1 MGGPHGVGPGHVNW
15 GPGIGTP
22 PPGGVPPQPPPTA
35 PPGPGAP
42 PPAGPAAK
50 KSETLMHEIDAILA
64 ANGLS
69 RDSDPSAPQGFKISM
84 HFKHPPE
91 DPNGVLIQTREVA
104 ADSSPK
110 DEEGVKTYSTRY
122 CIPME
127 VEIEFTD
134 GRPSVTLP
142 YTFESGQEVPTE
154 TFKSDPV
161 FGEITK
167 KLCATTLAEEKNR
180 TMYVVYLEALAFR
193 HLIKAGTNRDAP
205 HYEEAK
211 QKIETYMQK
220 GENQGNFMIDLLPKI
235 NSENFQSREREKHRG
250 LKNRNIRAVGIQI
263 GSQDTELL
271 ILDFDKKVHL
281 VTEEASGKF
290 TKHKKG
296 TAPPGS
302 SKLTSTEKNRRVP
315 LILDSNDKTAV
326 AEQMLAQRVPPTDPK
341 KHAAYEAELK
351 KAGLSP
357 KTVLTQW
364 PDVIEADI
372 ELFKEKT
379 KAFMNFPAKFFSFG
393 TVRNYLMESVLK
405 LHGTGRLRSCN
416 SQVKKYLDDVRAGR
430 LEASSKRKPRS
441 QLGKAQRAYA
451 QAAKK
456 SADSEKALNQFKLA
470 TLNAQKDAAHQMS
483 LSDFEGLAPDALAAF
498 ENEWEA
504 AVPNLGPAENLQWIT
519 MKSDHSLASMT
530 MKQLKSKLDTKKNGL
545 KMVYEDFD
553 AKLKELERIQN
564 SMSARN
570 QWLGKIQEDKKIW
583 DSFSDQNHAQSLSKR
598 IFEISKSERKAGQQL
613 AKIHRHFQ
621 PNPDFLQKINA
632 IV

>member
-1 MGGPHGVGPGHVNW
+1 M
-15 GPGIGTP
+15 P
-22 PPGGVPPQPPPTA
+22 PPGGVPPQPPPST
-35 PPGPGAP
+35 PPGSGAP
-42 PPAGPAAK
+42 PPTGPSTK

-69 RDSDPSAPQGFKISM
+69 RDSDPSVPQGFKISM

-91 DPNGVLIQTREVA
+91 DPNGVLIQTWERLGA
-104 ADSSPK
+104 KPK
-110 DEEGVKTYSTRY
+110 DKEDERPSSTCY

-142 YTFESGQEVPTE
+142 YTFESQEEVPTE
-154 TFKSDPV
+154 AYKTGDN

-167 KLCATTLAEEKNR
+167 KLCATTLAEEKSR
-180 TMYVVYLEALAFR
+180 RMYIVYLQALALR
-193 HLIKAGTNRDAP
+193 HLIKSGTNREAL

-211 QKIETYMQK
+211 QKIESYMQR
-220 GENQGNFMIDLLPKI
+220 GEKQGTLMISLTPGIQTSYD
-235 NSENFQSREREKHRG
+235 RERARHRG
-250 LKNRNIRAVGIQI
+250 LKNRNIRAIGIKI
-263 GSQDTELL
+263 GEKDAEPL

-302 SKLTSTEKNRRVP
+302 SKLTSTEKNRRVA
-315 LILDSNDKTAV
+315 LVLDSKDKTAV

-341 KHAAYEAELK
+341 QHAAFEAELK
-351 KAGLSP
+351 KAGLSS

-405 LHGTGRLRSCN
+405 LHGTGRLHSCN
-416 SQVKKYLDDVRAGR
+416 NQVKKYLDDVRAGR

-456 SADSEKALNQFKLA
+456 NADSEKALNQFKLA

-504 AVPNLGPAENLQWIT
+504 TVPNLGPAENLQWIT
-519 MKSDHSLASMT
+519 MKSEHSSAAMT

-545 KMVYEDFD
+545 KMVYEDFE
-553 AKLKELERIQN
+553 AKLKELERLQN

-570 QWLGKIQEDKKIW
+570 QWLGKIQEDEKIW
-583 DSFSDQNHAQSLSKR
+583 DAFSDPKHAQTLSKR
-598 IFEISKSERKAGQQL
+598 IFEISKSERKASQQL